1 MLSDEALVALDRSE
15 LVEDA
20 QSYYDHEIRQRGLTP
35 EGPADLRGDTGP
47 EPPWLDEAAC
57 AAEFGGM
64 NSTSDAQN
72 ARDVLEKAGI
82 PCYIQMQESGPAGGR
97 RQSQYEFRL
106 LVPGK
111 FNLEAVS
118 VLDKEIFN
126 AEIEAEYR
134 THFEQLSDDELRAV
148 KPEVLLAGL
157 SDRIERLTRA
167 YTEEM
172 ERRRTA

>member
-1 MLSDEALVALDRSE
+1 MLSDEALVALERSD

-20 QSYYDHEIRQRGLTP
+20 QPYYDHEIRQRGLTL
-35 EGPADLRGDTGP
+35 EGSEDPPGDSGP
-47 EPPWLDEAAC
+47 KPGWLDEAAC
-57 AAEFGGM
+57 VAEFGGM
-64 NSTSDAQN
+64 NSTSEAQN
-72 ARDVLEKAGI
+72 ARDVLENAGI
-82 PCYIQMQESGPAGGR
+82 PCYIQMQKLDPAGDR

-111 FNLEAVS
+111 LNLEAVS
-118 VLDKEIFN
+118 LLDKEIFN
-126 AEIEAEYR
+126 AELEAQYR

-167 YTEEM
+167 YNEEM
-172 ERRRTA
+172 ERRRTE